1 MRRKYIEDIVMT
13 SWRNDSNLQR
23 LVKDYETKFGNRGW
37 GWNQEHIASLIDV
50 SRVTI
55 SALFNGK
62 TKLDINMLIKV
73 RYLTGLSFDAII
85 KEEIKLGLADN
96 IFYEMLV
103 NSDAKSNY

>member
-1 MRRKYIEDIVMT
+1 MGRKYIEDRVMN
-13 SWRNDSNLQR
+13 SWRNDSNFQR
-23 LVKDYETKFGNRGW
+23 LVKDYETKIGNRHW
-37 GWNQEHIASLIDV
+37 GWTQEHIARLIDV

>member
-1 MRRKYIEDIVMT
+1 MKRKYIEDRI
-13 SWRNDSNLQR
+13 WWSNRHNNKER
-23 LVKDYETKFGNRGW
+23 LTKDYDKRFNYRW
-37 GWNQEHIASLIDV
+37 GWQQEHIARLIDV
-50 SRVTI
+50 SRVTV
-55 SALFNGK
+55 SSLLNGK

-103 NSDAKSNY
+103 NSDAKSND

>member
-1 MRRKYIEDIVMT
+1 MKLKLEIDIGDGLK
-13 SWRNDSNLQR
+13 SISR
-23 LVKDYETKFGNRGW
+23 
-37 GWNQEHIASLIDV
+37 LIDV

-96 IFYEMLV
+96 IFL
-103 NSDAKSNY
+103 